1 MMKRYFLYDTVIQS
15 EKAPS
20 FALSVRALFDF
31 LQLDVPCL
39 KGAKADVGSE
49 VMALNRLKFVE
60 HNAHTLALASKEG
73 GSIVCA
79 ESSAFISLQL
89 TREAL
94 LNDASLRE
102 QVVSKLSKSGLE
114 LNFET
119 EVLSLE
125 SFLAQEVGLEKL
137 ASLVKH
143 PFSAFYVA
151 HFLGTSFCQARKFT
165 DMSMSEKLL
174 DVVQAKKVSFAS
186 SYESD
191 GFEVYTTSPLLAKQC
206 ASKTLLDMFDN
217 AADIILVDDARSFI
231 MFDFY
236 QKECEKVAGRDI
248 NVSVLTLAQV
258 LLLAFG
264 VTDKAK
270 LGLDKHKVPVTLI

>member
-31 LQLDVPCL
+31 LQLDIPCL

-60 HNAHTLALASKEG
+60 YNAHTLALASKEG

-79 ESSAFISLQL
+79 ENSAFISLQL

-94 LNDASLRE
+94 LSDASLRE
-102 QVVSKLSKSGLE
+102 SVVEKLAKNGLE

-119 EVLSLE
+119 EILTLE
-125 SFLAQEVGLEKL
+125 SFLIKEVGLEKL
-137 ASLVKH
+137 SSLVKH
-143 PFSAFYVA
+143 PFSAFYIA
-151 HFLGTSFCQARKFT
+151 RFLGTASCQARKFT
-165 DMSMSEKLL
+165 DISLYEKLL

-186 SYESD
+186 AYESD
-191 GFEVYTTSPLLAKQC
+191 GFEVFDTSALLAKQC
-206 ASKTLLDMFDN
+206 ASKALLDMFDN
-217 AADIILVDDARSFI
+217 AADIILVEDARSFI

-236 QKECEKVAGRDI
+236 QKECEKVASRDI
-248 NVSVLTLAQV
+248 NLSVLTLAQI

-264 VTDKAK
+264 VTEKAK
-270 LGLDKHKVPVTLI
+270 LGLDKHKVSVTLI